1 MRNRVNPA
9 PPNIPNSNQMTKL
22 DIIRSKILSGKE
34 TDRMLAIWRF
44 RKDKIVF
51 TNGCFDVLHM
61 GHADY
66 LSKAS
71 ELGDILVVGL
81 NTDRSVRAIKG
92 PGRPLQDQ
100 ESRSVILASLY
111 FVTAVILFDSET
123 PADLISKVRPSILV
137 KGSDYKQEEIVGY
150 DIVTG
155 YGGRVET
162 INLVEG
168 YSTSEIVKKLQAGE
182 DTGR

>member
-1 MRNRVNPA
+1 
-9 PPNIPNSNQMTKL
+9 MTKL

-34 TDRMLAIWRF
+34 TDRMLTLWRF
-44 RKDKIVF
+44 RKEIIVF
-51 TNGCFDVLHM
+51 TNGCFDVLHR
-61 GHADY
+61 GHTEY
-66 LSKAS
+66 LSKAA

-92 PGRPLQDQ
+92 PGRPLHDQ
-100 ESRSVILASLY
+100 ESRSILLASLS

-150 DIVTG
+150 DIVTE

-162 INLVEG
+162 IDLVKG
-168 YSTSEIVKKLQAGE
+168 YSTSEIIKKIKAGE
-182 DTGR
+182 DKAH

>member
-1 MRNRVNPA
+1 MNLVLPD
-9 PPNIPNSNQMTKL
+9 IPNSNKMAKL
-22 DIIRSKILSGKE
+22 DIIRSKILSGAG
-34 TDRMLAIWRF
+34 TDRMLAFWRF

-51 TNGCFDVLHM
+51 TNGCFDVLHR
-61 GHADY
+61 GHAVY

-100 ESRSVILASLY
+100 ESRSVILASLSY
-111 FVTAVILFDSET
+111 VTAVILFDCET

-162 INLVEG
+162 IDLVEG
-168 YSTSEIVKKLQAGE
+168 YSTSEIAKKIKSGEVK
-182 DTGR
+182 GR